1 MQKYNILKPEM
12 AIYSF
17 PTRNCLVYDNNYDGY
32 GIYLENN
39 FLKVKTNF
47 ENHKSRVYNIPLDYC
62 LTDEYN
68 FEVEEVE
75 VYQVLYE

>member
-1 MQKYNILKPEM
+1 MQKYNILKPELAM
-12 AIYSF
+12 YCNPNYCLIYG
-17 PTRNCLVYDNNYDGY
+17 NNKDGCGVALY
-32 GIYLENN
+32 RN

-47 ENHKSRVYNIPLDYC
+47 ENHKSRVYNIPSDYC

-75 VYQVLYE
+75 VYQIIYE